1 MTDMT
6 PDPKPGGQSLA
17 DSLLAQA
24 AAGITLAAALIYGA
38 GALTVALRL
47 YFTHLPWES
56 VLGQLP
62 HDLIIT
68 AGFGQVMLPAVIIGM
83 LGSITLSFLVNQEHE
98 KEHGRQTVALY
109 FQQKLRGYFRA
120 PPGLAHLAWWFVASV
135 VLGAAEA
142 ATSLP
147 LYLYHRSGYL
157 HPSVVIPWFGYFGV
171 VTLVSAIAVGIA
183 LILFPAPRQ
192 LPSIADSSADA
203 ARVSRLS
210 PLQWQAF
217 SAALVALAVIPGAA
231 AFSASTLFPNTLVCS
246 STFRHGQLSGNLIG
260 TNGGWAYMVE
270 YRQTGPHAYS
280 GDYFS
285 VVPLAAIKLMTIG
298 QYADCATLAN
308 TQAPAPGTKLRVSP

>member
-6 PDPKPGGQSLA
+6 PSPRPGAQSLA

-47 YFTHLPWES
+47 YFTHLPWAS
-56 VLGQLP
+56 VLGQMP

-68 AGFGQVMLPAVIIGM
+68 AGFGQVMLPAVIIGL
-83 LGSITLSFLVNQEHE
+83 LGSIMLSFLVNQEHE
-98 KEHGRQTVALY
+98 KEHDKQTVAL
-109 FQQKLRGYFRA
+109 FLQQKLRNYFQD
-120 PPGLAHLAWWFVASV
+120 PPGLAHLGWWLAASLL
-135 VLGAAEA
+135 LGAAEA
-142 ATSLP
+142 AISLP

-157 HPSVVIPWFGYFGV
+157 HPSVVIPWLGYFLI

-192 LPSIADSSADA
+192 LPGAAPSS
-203 ARVSRLS
+203 ARVSKLS
-210 PLQWQAF
+210 ALQWQGL

-270 YRQTGPHAYS
+270 YRQTGPNAYS

-285 VVPLAAIKLMTIG
+285 VVPLATIKLMTIG
-298 QYADCATLAN
+298 RYADCATLAN
-308 TQAPAPGTKLRVSP
+308 TQAPAPSTGPPVSP